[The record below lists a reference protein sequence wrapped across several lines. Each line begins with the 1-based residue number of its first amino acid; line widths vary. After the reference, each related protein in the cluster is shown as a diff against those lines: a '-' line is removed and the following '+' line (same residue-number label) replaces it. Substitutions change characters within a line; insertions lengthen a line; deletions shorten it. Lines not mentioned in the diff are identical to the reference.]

1 MIDFFRDGRFV
12 FPPFVGVCVLVVVSL
27 VLFMMLMASNESR
40 ESRVRTA
47 DARCEVGEVMPGSET
62 IRAKLACA
70 EATGTTATSTLQAAS
85 VVSILQA
92 KTPTVVCN
100 VMHTGWARD
109 CRAP

>member
-1 MIDFFRDGRFV
+1 MIDFFRGGRFV
-12 FPPFVGVCVLVVVSL
+12 FPPFVGVLVLVVVSL
-27 VLFMMLMASNESR
+27 VLFMMVMGSN

-62 IRAKLACA
+62 IRVKLACA
-70 EATGTTATSTLQAAS
+70 EATGTTATITSQAAS
-85 VVSILQA
+85 VVAILQA
-92 KTPTVVCN
+92 NPTTVVCN

>member
-1 MIDFFRDGRFV
+1 MINFFRDGRFV
-12 FPPFVGVCVLVVVSL
+12 FPPFVGVCVLVAVSL
-27 VLFMMLMASNESR
+27 VLFMMVIASH

-62 IRAKLACA
+62 IKVKLDCK
-70 EATGTTATSTLQAAS
+70 EASGTTATSTSQAAS

-100 VMHTGWARD
+100 VMHTGWAKD
-109 CRAP
+109 CRVP

>member
-1 MIDFFRDGRFV
+1 MINFFRDGRFV
-12 FPPFVGVCVLVVVSL
+12 FPPVVGVCGLVAVSL
-27 VLFMMLMASNESR
+27 VLFMMVMGSN

-62 IRAKLACA
+62 IRVKLDCK
-70 EATGTTATSTLQAAS
+70 EASGTTATSTLQAAS
-85 VVSILQA
+85 VVAILQA
-92 KTPTVVCN
+92 NPTTVVCN

>member
-12 FPPFVGVCVLVVVSL
+12 FPPFVGVCVLVVVSF
-27 VLFMMLMASNESR
+27 VLFMMVIASH

-47 DARCEVGEVMPGSET
+47 DARCEVGEVMLGSET
-62 IRAKLACA
+62 IRVKLDCK
-70 EATGTTATSTLQAAS
+70 EASGTTATSTLQAAS
-85 VVSILQA
+85 VVAILQA
-92 KTPTVVCN
+92 NPTTVVCN

>member
-1 MIDFFRDGRFV
+1 MINFFRNGLFV
-12 FPPFVGVCVLVVVSL
+12 FPPVVGVGVLVVVSL
-27 VLFMMLMASNESR
+27 VLSMMLMASN

-62 IRAKLACA
+62 IKVKLECK
-70 EATGTTATSTLQAAS
+70 EASGTTATSTSQAAS

-100 VMHTGWARD
+100 VMHTGWAKD
-109 CRAP
+109 CRVP

>member
-12 FPPFVGVCVLVVVSL
+12 FPPFVGVCVLVVVSF
-27 VLFMMLMASNESR
+27 VLFMMVIASH

-70 EATGTTATSTLQAAS
+70 EATGTTATSTSQAAS
-85 VVSILQA
+85 VVAILQA
-92 KTPTVVCN
+92 NPTTVVCN